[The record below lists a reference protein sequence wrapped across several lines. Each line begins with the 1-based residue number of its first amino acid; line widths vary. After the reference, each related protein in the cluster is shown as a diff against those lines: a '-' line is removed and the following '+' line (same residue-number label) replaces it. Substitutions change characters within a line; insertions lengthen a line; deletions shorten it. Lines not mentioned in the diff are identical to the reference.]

1 MDTISRE
8 NNSML
13 PIGGIIVGLVG
24 VILGGLA
31 LAQASKANKAVA
43 DHQPK
48 IEKIDGLEAAASGAA
63 ASAERAA
70 KEVRE
75 LRNSTQEAFNA
86 VGGKLGEFQT
96 SITKLEDSMKKP
108 VVADKAGKKSGPAV
122 AGPGEYIVKA
132 GDGGP
137 GSPGGESRRELE
149 QALRRP
155 EAEGSLEEVSS
166 ARATRL
172 SPPELRPGGVFFNE
186 PAGSQCFRP
195 RLLGAAGGA
204 AAALDPCAGGARRG
218 VPSSGARH
226 DPGVRRP
233 AGARLG
239 ERRRGDA

>member
-48 IEKIDGLEAAASGAA
+48 IEKIDGIEASASGAA

-96 SITKLEDSMKKP
+96 SITKLEDAMKKP
-108 VVADKAGKKSGPAV
+108 VVADKGGKKGGGPAV

-132 GDGGP
+132 GDGGTKIAKTLGVSVQDLQAVNP
-137 GSPGGESRRELE
+137 G
-149 QALRRP
+149 
-155 EAEGSLEEVSS
+155 VNWNK
-166 ARATRL
+166 L
-172 SPPELRPGGVFFNE
+172 SVGQKLK
-186 PAGSQCFRP
+186 
-195 RLLGAAGGA
+195 
-204 AAALDPCAGGARRG
+204 
-218 VPSSGARH
+218 VPSKK
-226 DPGVRRP
+226 
-233 AGARLG
+233 
-239 ERRRGDA
+239 

>member
-48 IEKIDGLEAAASGAA
+48 IEKIDGIEAAASGAA
-63 ASAERAA
+63 ASADRAA

-108 VVADKAGKKSGPAV
+108 AVADKSGKKSGPAV

-132 GDGGP
+132 GDGGTKIARTLGVSVQDLQAVNP
-137 GSPGGESRRELE
+137 G
-149 QALRRP
+149 
-155 EAEGSLEEVSS
+155 VNWNK
-166 ARATRL
+166 L
-172 SPPELRPGGVFFNE
+172 SVGQKLK
-186 PAGSQCFRP
+186 
-195 RLLGAAGGA
+195 
-204 AAALDPCAGGARRG
+204 
-218 VPSSGARH
+218 VPSTK
-226 DPGVRRP
+226 
-233 AGARLG
+233 
-239 ERRRGDA
+239 

>member
-48 IEKIDGLEAAASGAA
+48 IEKIDGIEASASGAA

-96 SITKLEDSMKKP
+96 SITKLEDAMKKP
-108 VVADKAGKKSGPAV
+108 VVADKGGKKGSGPAV

-132 GDGGP
+132 GDGGTKIAKTLVVSVQDLQAVNP
-137 GSPGGESRRELE
+137 G
-149 QALRRP
+149 
-155 EAEGSLEEVSS
+155 VNWNK
-166 ARATRL
+166 L
-172 SPPELRPGGVFFNE
+172 SVGQKLK
-186 PAGSQCFRP
+186 
-195 RLLGAAGGA
+195 
-204 AAALDPCAGGARRG
+204 
-218 VPSSGARH
+218 VPSKK
-226 DPGVRRP
+226 
-233 AGARLG
+233 
-239 ERRRGDA
+239 

>member
-63 ASAERAA
+63 ASTERAA

-132 GDGGP
+132 GDGGTKIARTLGVSVQDLQAVNP
-137 GSPGGESRRELE
+137 G
-149 QALRRP
+149 
-155 EAEGSLEEVSS
+155 VNWNK
-166 ARATRL
+166 L
-172 SPPELRPGGVFFNE
+172 SVGQKLK
-186 PAGSQCFRP
+186 
-195 RLLGAAGGA
+195 
-204 AAALDPCAGGARRG
+204 
-218 VPSSGARH
+218 VPSKK
-226 DPGVRRP
+226 
-233 AGARLG
+233 
-239 ERRRGDA
+239 

>member
-13 PIGGIIVGLVG
+13 PIGGIMVGLVG

-48 IEKIDGLEAAASGAA
+48 IEKIDGIEAAASGAA
-63 ASAERAA
+63 ASSERAA

-96 SITKLEDSMKKP
+96 SITKLEDAMKKP
-108 VVADKAGKKSGPAV
+108 VVADKGGKKGGGAAV

-132 GDGGP
+132 GDGGTKIAKTLGVSVQELQAVNP
-137 GSPGGESRRELE
+137 G
-149 QALRRP
+149 
-155 EAEGSLEEVSS
+155 VNWNK
-166 ARATRL
+166 L
-172 SPPELRPGGVFFNE
+172 SVGQKLK
-186 PAGSQCFRP
+186 
-195 RLLGAAGGA
+195 
-204 AAALDPCAGGARRG
+204 
-218 VPSSGARH
+218 VPSKK
-226 DPGVRRP
+226 
-233 AGARLG
+233 
-239 ERRRGDA
+239 

>member
-48 IEKIDGLEAAASGAA
+48 IEKIDGLE
-63 ASAERAA
+63 AERAA

-132 GDGGP
+132 GDGGTKIARTLGVSVQDLQAVNP
-137 GSPGGESRRELE
+137 G
-149 QALRRP
+149 
-155 EAEGSLEEVSS
+155 VNWNK
-166 ARATRL
+166 L
-172 SPPELRPGGVFFNE
+172 SVGQKLK
-186 PAGSQCFRP
+186 
-195 RLLGAAGGA
+195 
-204 AAALDPCAGGARRG
+204 
-218 VPSSGARH
+218 VPSKK
-226 DPGVRRP
+226 
-233 AGARLG
+233 
-239 ERRRGDA
+239 